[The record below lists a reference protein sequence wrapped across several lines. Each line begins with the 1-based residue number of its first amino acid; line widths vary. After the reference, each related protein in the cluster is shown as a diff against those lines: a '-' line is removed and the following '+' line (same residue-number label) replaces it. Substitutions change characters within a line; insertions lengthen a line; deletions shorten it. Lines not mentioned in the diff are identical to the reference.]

1 MPKLL
6 QSAARFSAG
15 LPAGAML
22 QSQGP
27 LHGLG
32 CDCLDISPN
41 LQLAATGGADKL
53 VKLHPLLVG
62 TDCSIVEMSCLAQRS
77 LPPAAS
83 GPSPAKLAAYLST
96 ATTSCSALQPFLSR
110 VVCASLLVCKDSLRQ
125 CELCC
130 GDRRPLWTARALLA
144 TQTAWQP

>member
-1 MPKLL
+1 MKHGRNFWAQLILPQCIPAVMPKLL
-6 QSAARFSAG
+6 QSAARSSAG

-53 VKLHPLLVG
+53 VKLHLLLVG
-62 TDCSIVEMSCLAQRS
+62 T
-77 LPPAAS
+77 AA
-83 GPSPAKLAAYLST
+83 
-96 ATTSCSALQPFLSR
+96 FL
-110 VVCASLLVCKDSLRQ
+110 K
-125 CELCC
+125 
-130 GDRRPLWTARALLA
+130 
-144 TQTAWQP
+144 